1 MGGASGHADEGP
13 VVFRLR
19 IGTSAR
25 AAGRPA
31 ELGAHRRFR
40 GRPRLTLLPTTSRLG
55 VYVRSMATDPELI
68 FDTPEPGQAEIPEIE
83 ILEIALGVPTWS
95 ENEGWVDSGDVYYEA
110 EFWTV
115 DLSRD
120 YIRAL
125 ADELGINAA
134 QGNGFIVDMRD
145 GRHDIG
151 ASGLEV
157 VNVLVLAVQVVASKA
172 LERAFH
178 HVATKVSRY
187 TREPMRELSEE
198 AAIEKARMRIATRYD
213 TEAMRL
219 QLIRT
224 VDGPEATEV
233 ELAEPTGYPRY
244 TVEFSKNAPTTKIT
258 RVLAP

>member
-1 MGGASGHADEGP
+1 MY
-13 VVFRLR
+13 
-19 IGTSAR
+19 AR
-25 AAGRPA
+25 GM
-31 ELGAHRRFR
+31 
-40 GRPRLTLLPTTSRLG
+40 T
-55 VYVRSMATDPELI
+55 TDPELI

-83 ILEIALGVPTWS
+83 VLEIVLGIPTWS
-95 ENEGWVDSGDVYYEA
+95 EDEGWVDSGDVYYEA

-157 VNVLVLAVQVVASKA
+157 VSVLVLAVQVVASKA
-172 LERAFH
+172 LERAFD
-178 HVATKVSRY
+178 HVTAKVGRY
-187 TREPMRELSEE
+187 TREPMQELSEE

-224 VDGPEATEV
+224 ADGPEAIEV
-233 ELAEPTGYPRY
+233 ELAEPDGYPRY
-244 TVEFSKNAPTTKIT
+244 TVEFNRSAPTTKIT
-258 RVLAP
+258 HILAP